1 MWDNNYS
8 GIKIESNATT
18 GISGEITVDSG
29 HDNEELY
36 QPSSLIIPITP
47 DVQEDE
53 GYLFAQYEAL
63 SPNADRPLHKVKLV
77 MLGGS
82 GSGKTSILNRFV
94 NDRFETATCA
104 TIGAD
109 MLRKEILIEDQAVV
123 VEAWDTA
130 GQERFRSL
138 GSQFYRGA
146 DVCCLVYDSTNV
158 RSFEDMKSWLDEFCF
173 MMEFALDSEEFK
185 VFPKLVLA
193 NKADLPAM
201 DHSLAVK
208 AKKFCQD
215 YGLPLYK
222 VSARTSLNVEQVLLK
237 GIKEALERK
246 NCSDCDTKQP
256 AGLKLEPRSSTQGS
270 SSDPL
275 SRYPRKTSK
284 PTPIKPVPSSSS
296 LRRTSRS
303 KTSSSCMC

>member
-18 GISGEITVDSG
+18 CISGENSIETG
-29 HDNEELY
+29 NDNEDIFE
-36 QPSSLIIPITP
+36 PSLKTP

-63 SPNADRPLHKVKLV
+63 SPTADRPLHKVKLV

-82 GSGKTSILNRFV
+82 GAGKTSILNRFV
-94 NDRFETATCA
+94 NHRFELETCA

-146 DVCCLVYDSTNV
+146 DVCCLVYDSTNS

-173 MMEFALDSEEFK
+173 MMEFATDSEEFK
-185 VFPKLVLA
+185 AFPKLVLA

-222 VSARTSLNVEQVLLK
+222 VSARTSFNVEQVLIK
-237 GIKEALERK
+237 GIKDALERK
-246 NCSDCDTKQP
+246 NSSDCDTIQP
-256 AGLKLEPRSSTQGS
+256 AGLKLEPRSSSTQGW

-275 SRYPRKTSK
+275 SRYPRQTSK
-284 PTPIKPVPSSSS
+284 PTPVKSTSASSSS
-296 LRRTSRS
+296 RLPRTRTRS